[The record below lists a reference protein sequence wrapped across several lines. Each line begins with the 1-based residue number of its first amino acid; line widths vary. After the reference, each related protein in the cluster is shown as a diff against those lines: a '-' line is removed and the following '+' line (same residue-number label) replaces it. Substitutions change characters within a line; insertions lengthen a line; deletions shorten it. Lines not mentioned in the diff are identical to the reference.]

1 MATFSSILSPTPLQG
16 NHVAALAATTA
27 SAEQAASHNQLISI
41 FATGVIT
48 IRLGTAGAVGAP
60 TASTGGFDFS
70 IPANSLVVFD
80 MGRAYDSFK
89 VFNTT
94 AAAIDIFWAAMSRN

>member
-1 MATFSSILSPTPLQG
+1 MATFSSILGSTPLQG
-16 NHVAALAATTA
+16 QHIAALAATTA
-27 SAEQAASHNQLISI
+27 SGEQTACHNQLISI
-41 FATGVIT
+41 FATGVLT
-48 IRLGTAGAVGAP
+48 IRLGPAGNVGTP
-60 TASTGGFDFS
+60 TATSGGFDFA

-94 AAAIDIFWAAMSRN
+94 AAAIDVFWAPMSRN